1 MNRQGLIFQ
10 NRDELLCFDIER
22 IVCIMADGNYSRI
35 VTNVNLLTPTQVGTN
50 LAGIEEVLNRFFRH
64 KKHNF
69 VRICR
74 KYIINLDY
82 VFCISTRR
90 KKLILTDFNNVIYTI
105 SDIPVT
111 ELKALKNI
119 VAEFKYKQ

>member
-1 MNRQGLIFQ
+1 
-10 NRDELLCFDIER
+10 
-22 IVCIMADGNYSRI
+22 MADGNYSRI